1 MDLCEFKSNLAY
13 RVSSRTARDTQ
24 KNPVLKNQKE
34 GRKKRKKEEREMK
47 GKGKGKRKGKGK
59 EEKKEKNTELYTDD
73 KRQMGSAIVT
83 RLQQRHEGLQI
94 WS

>member
-1 MDLCEFKSNLAY
+1 
-13 RVSSRTARDTQ
+13 
-24 KNPVLKNQKE
+24 
-34 GRKKRKKEEREMK
+34 MK